1 MSADAAEDGGG
12 VGGPL
17 AGLRVVELTQMV
29 AGPLCGRLLASL
41 GADVLK
47 VEPPGGEPASRLPPL
62 VDSTS
67 TLYRYANADK
77 RVVHWDLKDAASR
90 ARLAEE
96 VEAADVLVDNLTPRA
111 LDRMG
116 IPEEP
121 AGPRDR
127 PGIRCSIR
135 ATSEGGRRGVD
146 STAQAM
152 TGMMWLLGDASA
164 PRRLS
169 LPAVDVLTGTLA
181 ALEVT
186 AGVAAGRHRTGW
198 TSIVSMTSVAAFLQ
212 GPTLLAAALG
222 VPIEPLAGGSPHV
235 APGAPFRVSDG
246 HVAISVLDEGRWMA
260 LCRVAGV
267 DAGFAERFR
276 EWSTRMAA
284 ESEVHAAVQELLA
297 GRSADELIAALEA
310 EGVPCAL
317 VIDYAAALADPEV
330 VGSLRLDGGIANA
343 AVVAPIGD
351 RPSDD

>member
-1 MSADAAEDGGG
+1 VD
-12 VGGPL
+12 GPL

-41 GADVLK
+41 GAEVLK
-47 VEPPGGEPASRLPPL
+47 VEPPGGEPGSRIPPL
-62 VDSTS
+62 VDSVS

-77 RVVHWDLKDAASR
+77 RVVHWDLKEDGDR
-90 ARLAEE
+90 AKLAEA
-96 VEAADVLVDNLTPRA
+96 VAAADVLVDNLTPRA

-116 IPEEP
+116 ISEEP

-152 TGMMWLLGDASA
+152 TGMMWLLGDAST

-169 LPAVDVLTGTLA
+169 LPAVDILTASLA
-181 ALEVT
+181 ALEVS

-235 APGAPFRVSDG
+235 APSAPFRLADG
-246 HVAISVLDEGRWMA
+246 HVAISVLDDVRWMA

-267 DAGFAERFR
+267 DDALAERFR
-276 EWSTRMAA
+276 EFPARVAA
-284 ESEVHAAVQELLA
+284 ESEAHRAVQDALA
-297 GRSADELIAALEA
+297 GRSAGELLAELEA
-310 EGVPCAL
+310 AGIPCAL
-317 VIDYAAALADPEV
+317 VSDYASALADPEV
-330 VGSLRLDGGIANA
+330 LGSLRLVGGITGA

-351 RPSDD
+351 PPPAD